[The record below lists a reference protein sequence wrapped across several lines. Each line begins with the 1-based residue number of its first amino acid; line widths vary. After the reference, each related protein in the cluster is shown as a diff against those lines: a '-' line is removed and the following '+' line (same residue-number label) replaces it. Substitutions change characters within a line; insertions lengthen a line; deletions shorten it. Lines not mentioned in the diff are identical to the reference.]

1 MMKFMNLLSGKE
13 ENMMEKIRYRD
24 GLGEMRDKE
33 KKGRGAMGRD
43 ERQREKVGVQALVQ
57 VKDHL

>member
-1 MMKFMNLLSGKE
+1 MMKFMNLLPGKE

-33 KKGRGAMGRD
+33 IKGRGAMGRD

>member
-1 MMKFMNLLSGKE
+1 MMKFMNLLPGKE

-57 VKDHL
+57 VKDNL

>member
-1 MMKFMNLLSGKE
+1 
-13 ENMMEKIRYRD
+13 MMEKIRYRD